1 MGFSASKEQTDRENL
16 AFRRR
21 SLDNLLDLSFDAIL
35 VRGAEDTIEYWN
47 RGASEMYGYGLE
59 EAKGQISHV
68 LLKTEFPIPLAEI
81 RQILYQQGRW
91 SGELIH
97 YRKDNTRLVVESR
110 WSLKR
115 DLQGKPQQILESNRD
130 ITERKAAEDA
140 LSMAERTA
148 NFGSWEWSLPG
159 REMRWSNGSYALYE
173 YPAGQPVT
181 YEMWRDRIDPADLP
195 RVKQA
200 IRSAFQAGTGYDVEF
215 RLRLPSGKQRWI
227 NARGEVTEHRDGK
240 PFRMAGINFDITLRK
255 LNEQAVAA
263 QNEHIQALSDRLRL
277 ALDAAK
283 MGWWHFDP
291 IAGIASFDDTFVKM
305 LQLSEDTL
313 PLETILRHLHPE
325 DVPAIRVQLAAAL
338 NPVHREPFH
347 VECRAILTSGRI
359 RWIEGYGI
367 ASFDG
372 EGETRR
378 ATSLVG
384 TISDITERKL
394 AEESLSASN
403 KRTKRVSERLRLA
416 LDAASLGWWHW
427 DIHTNI
433 ATWDDRFKE
442 IYAIP
447 TYEAAL
453 PEILARIHPEDVGR
467 VWDGFQAAMDP
478 HHPSP
483 YAAEYRLMLPDG
495 SLRWVEAHGN
505 GHMEGEGDERRIA
518 YLVGTVEDITEAKSA
533 SEALRR
539 SQEQLTLVLEASDL
553 GTWNGDLLT
562 GRLEWSNRCLALFGL
577 PPEQT
582 SLTYKQ
588 FLQLVHP
595 EDRERIHE
603 AVRAA
608 IETRQDYRVE
618 LRTIWPD
625 GSVHWIYS
633 AGQAYYDAQGQP
645 VRMSGAALDMT
656 ERKVAEAA
664 IRASE
669 ERYRLLIEQTVDGIF
684 VADAQGNYLDV
695 NPAGAALLGYTQE
708 EIRRLKITDVITPVE
723 AKRIAPEVAKFADGA
738 IVRSEWRFLRKDG
751 TLFDGEVIGRQLP
764 DGRLQAVVRDI
775 TEQKMAENALRT
787 SEQRLRLS
795 QQAAKI
801 GSFRWNIE
809 TDTNEWSPELEAI
822 YGLAPGEFARTR
834 RAWEQLIH
842 PDDRAAAIRAM
853 EHAFAS
859 SEPVEAEWRV
869 IWPDG
874 SVHWILGRFQL
885 FRDADGKP
893 LSLVGANLD
902 TTERKQTEENLRK
915 AERLA
920 SAGRMAGIVAHEIN
934 NPLDTVVNCL
944 ALLKNSALATSQ
956 REYLDIATEELQR
969 VVRIARHTLGS
980 YRVGE
985 KPHSFDCSQLAND
998 VISAFVPVAKGRGV
1012 DLQSRIQPAQMV
1024 EGFSGEIRQ
1033 LLNNLIINAMD
1044 AGGTKVRV
1052 RIAASHDHKRPE
1064 RRGVRLSVIDD
1075 GKGISEKVA
1084 PNIFD
1089 LFFTTKGEKG
1099 TGLGL
1104 WVCRGIVHKHEGSI
1118 KFRTSTKANA
1128 SFSIFSVFLPSPSH
1142 PATAESAP
1150 RFGGKGFAAKP
1161 TQSQG

>member
-1 MGFSASKEQTDRENL
+1 
-16 AFRRR
+16 
-21 SLDNLLDLSFDAIL
+21 
-35 VRGAEDTIEYWN
+35 
-47 RGASEMYGYGLE
+47 
-59 EAKGQISHV
+59 
-68 LLKTEFPIPLAEI
+68 
-81 RQILYQQGRW
+81 
-91 SGELIH
+91 
-97 YRKDNTRLVVESR
+97 
-110 WSLKR
+110 
-115 DLQGKPQQILESNRD
+115 
-130 ITERKAAEDA
+130 
-140 LSMAERTA
+140 MAERTA
-148 NFGSWEWSLPG
+148 NFGSWDWIQPG
-159 REMRWSNGSYALYE
+159 RLMRWSKGSYALYE

-181 YEMWRDRIDPADLP
+181 YQMWRDRIDPADLP
-195 RVKQA
+195 RVTQA

-215 RLRLPSGKQRWI
+215 QLRLPSGKQRWI

-240 PFRMAGINFDITLRK
+240 PFRMSGINFDITSRK

-263 QNEHIQALSDRLRL
+263 QSEQIRALSDRLRL

-291 IAGIASFDDTFVKM
+291 TTGIASFDDTLVEM

-313 PLETILRHLHPE
+313 PLEAIFEHLHPE
-325 DVPAIRVQLAAAL
+325 DVPAIRVQLAGAL
-338 NPVHREPFH
+338 DPVRHEPFH
-347 VECRAILTSGRI
+347 VECRAILPGGRI

-372 EGETRR
+372 AGEDRR
-378 ATSLVG
+378 AIGLVG
-384 TISDITERKL
+384 TTSDITERKL
-394 AEESLSASN
+394 SEESLWASN

-427 DIHTNI
+427 DIRSNL

-442 IYAIP
+442 IYAVP

-453 PEILARIHPEDVGR
+453 PDILALIHPDDVGQ
-467 VWDGFQAAMDP
+467 VWDAFQSAMDS
-478 HHPSP
+478 HHPTP
-483 YAAEYRLMLPDG
+483 YAAEYRLVLPDG

-505 GHMEGEGDERRIA
+505 GHLEGEGDERRIA
-518 YLVGTVEDITEAKSA
+518 YLVGTVEDITEAKAA

-539 SQEQLTLVLEASDL
+539 SQEQLSLVLQASDL
-553 GTWNGDLLT
+553 GTWDWDLLT
-562 GRLEWSNRCLALFGL
+562 DRIEWSTRCLALFGL
-577 PPEQT
+577 PPEHT
-582 SLTYKQ
+582 NLTYKQ
-588 FLQLVHP
+588 CLQLIHP
-595 EDRERIHE
+595 EDRERIQE
-603 AVRAA
+603 AIQAA
-608 IETRQDYRVE
+608 IETRQQYRVE
-618 LRTIWPD
+618 MRTIWPD

-633 AGQAYYDAQGQP
+633 AGHVYYDAQGQP

-656 ERKVAEAA
+656 ERKLAEAA
-664 IRASE
+664 IRSSE

-684 VADAQGNYLDV
+684 VADEQGNYLDV

-708 EIRRLKITDVITPVE
+708 EICQLKITDVITQSE

-738 IVRSEWRFLRKDG
+738 IVRSEWQFLRKDG

-775 TEQKMAENALRT
+775 TEQKTAENALRT

-809 TDTNEWSPELEAI
+809 TDTNEWSPELEAM
-822 YGLAPGEFARTR
+822 YGLAPGEFPRTQ
-834 RAWEQLIH
+834 RAWEDLIH
-842 PDDRAAAIRAM
+842 PEDRAAAIRAV
-853 EHAFAS
+853 EHAFGGN
-859 SEPVEAEWRV
+859 EPVEAEWRV

-874 SVHWILGRFQL
+874 SIRWILGRFQL
-885 FRDADGKP
+885 LRDADGKP
-893 LSLVGANLD
+893 LSLVGASLD

-944 ALLKNSALATSQ
+944 ALLKNSTLATAQ
-956 REYLDIATEELQR
+956 REYLNIATEELQR
-969 VVRIARHTLGS
+969 VVRITRHTLGS
-980 YRVGE
+980 YRAGE
-985 KPHSFDCSQLAND
+985 KPQSFDCSQLADD

-1012 DLQSRIQPAQMV
+1012 DLQSRVQPAQMV

-1044 AGGTKVRV
+1044 AGGMRVRV
-1052 RIAASHDHKRPE
+1052 RIAVSHDHKQPE

-1104 WVCRGIVHKHEGSI
+1104 WVCRGIVQKHEGSI
-1118 KFRTSTKANA
+1118 TFRTSTKANA

-1142 PATAESAP
+1142 PVNAENAP
-1150 RFGGKGFAAKP
+1150 QLSGGTLRLRPLNRRGNRVAP
-1161 TQSQG
+1161 PG